1 MVFNVILVLLLAFEF
16 LNILFSY
23 LNPFLLLSLFQHFSP
38 LMASY
43 FCSIVTKS
51 SWIFEDSKPYFKV
64 SSFFANSVLFFQ
76 SYFSPL
82 IRIMFIFPVLH
93 YLFKI
98 TMLKFFSNPYF
109 PVSWHCHR
117 VQRLFIMFFYLPQP
131 VSFLPQFRGN
141 SWYFLSTSIPRNMA
155 ISSFPQILACS
166 LIFSSQLVLPSFLS
180 IYFCVYSLG
189 KLARKSSLTLDQ
201 RSYPIGGHLGKF
213 LVRECAVIEKS
224 TRLQGKWSS
233 QLLILLA
240 VWL

>member
-64 SSFFANSVLFFQ
+64 SSFSANSVLFFQ

-109 PVSWHCHR
+109 PVLALSQSTKVIYHVFLSSSACVFPPV
-117 VQRLFIMFFYLPQP
+117 VQR
-131 VSFLPQFRGN
+131 
-141 SWYFLSTSIPRNMA
+141 
-155 ISSFPQILACS
+155 
-166 LIFSSQLVLPSFLS
+166 
-180 IYFCVYSLG
+180 
-189 KLARKSSLTLDQ
+189 
-201 RSYPIGGHLGKF
+201 
-213 LVRECAVIEKS
+213 E
-224 TRLQGKWSS
+224 
-233 QLLILLA
+233 
-240 VWL
+240 